1 MQQKLYRRTD
11 VSDLTGLSKNAI
23 YKFMREGRFPRPVKL
38 KGRAVAWRKSDLD
51 AWIASLEPA

>member
-1 MQQKLYRRTD
+1 MQQRLYRRTD
-11 VSDLTGLSKNAI
+11 VSDVTGLSKNAI
-23 YKFMREGRFPRPVKL
+23 YKMMRDGRFPKPVKL